1 MSHRSA
7 VALMVL
13 VTLLWSIAGVIT
25 RHLDSA
31 RSFEVTFWRSLFN
44 AAALVAAFAF
54 LREGPRLQALL
65 RAPRIVWMSG
75 LCWAAMFT
83 AFMIAITLTTVA
95 NVLITM
101 SIAPLVTALFSRVF
115 LGYRLPAR
123 TWGAVTVAGVGIA
136 WMFLREVDA
145 GASFLGTL
153 VAAAVPLA
161 AAINWTMLQHVAH
174 GGESAERGTPSD
186 MLPAVFIG
194 AVVSA
199 VATLPLAW
207 PLQAGAREVALLA
220 VLGVFQLAIPCLIAV
235 RLTRIL
241 PAPEIALI
249 AVLEVVFGVAWTWIG
264 AGERPGPNAL
274 LGGALVLGAL
284 LGNELAGSRRRHAKQ
299 IGG

>member
-44 AAALVAAFAF
+44 AAALVVAFAF

-83 AFMIAITLTTVA
+83 AFMVAITLTTVA
-95 NVLITM
+95 TVLITM
-101 SIAPLVTALFSRVF
+101 SIAPLVTALFARVF

-123 TWGAVTVAGVGIA
+123 TWSAVTVAGVGIA
-136 WMFLREVDA
+136 WMFLREIDA
-145 GASFLGTL
+145 GAPFLGTL
-153 VAAAVPLA
+153 VALAVPLA

-174 GGESAERGTPSD
+174 GGESAEPSD

-199 VATLPLAW
+199 AATLPLAW
-207 PLQAGAREVALLA
+207 PLQAGARDVALLA

-249 AVLEVVFGVAWTWIG
+249 AVLEVLFGVAWTWIG
-264 AGERPGPNAL
+264 AGERPGSNAL

-284 LGNELAGSRRRHAKQ
+284 LANEVAGSRRKVVGPAP
-299 IGG
+299 